1 MSTTGLEVFDRT
13 IHKTNI
19 WLRDLMEILGCS
31 DRQQAYLALR
41 ATLHALRDRLTIEE
55 VAQLAAQFPMLI
67 RGLYYEGW
75 DPTGKPVKERHADEF
90 LARVNQELRPYEID
104 AELAARSVFLV
115 LANRISEGE
124 IVDVEHVLPKEIR
137 DLWPVKVVQVR
148 SL

>member
-19 WLRDLMEILGCS
+19 WLKDLMGMLECL
-31 DRQQAYLALR
+31 DRHVAYVALR

-55 VAQLAAQFPMLI
+55 VAQFAAQLPMLI

-75 DPTGKPVKERHADEF
+75 DPTGKPVKERHKEEF
-90 LARVNQELRPYEID
+90 LIRIHRELGPHGIAAERVAR
-104 AELAARSVFLV
+104 AVFQL

-124 IVDVEHVLPKEIR
+124 IEDIEHVLPREIR
-137 DLWPVKVVQVR
+137 DLWPAKVDQKA
-148 SL
+148 